1 MSREFAA
8 LRVAAETGFPT
19 VLDIYGAESPAE
31 FFAVVTEA
39 FFERPRA
46 LRAQH
51 PDLYAEFARF
61 FRQDPIQFSAEPG
74 SR

>member
-1 MSREFAA
+1 
-8 LRVAAETGFPT
+8 